1 MLKSPPSYHPRRR
14 KCVASW
20 IFAAAASLVSVLV
33 APVAGAGESAGEPDK
48 PAPVLG
54 TTAFGV
60 PRPSWH
66 VAPTLQLQPERARLM
81 LTLPVEW
88 MPPAELGAL
97 AMRGLDF
104 DPNKSWVFQRDQLM
118 TRATIGTSFRLHISS
133 PEHSIDFGLRVM
145 PRAAFAVLRFD
156 PTWRLH

>member
-1 MLKSPPSYHPRRR
+1 MWWSI
-14 KCVASW
+14 AS
-20 IFAAAASLVSVLV
+20 IGAASLASVLV
-33 APVAGAGESAGEPDK
+33 TPEASAGEPDE
-48 PAPVLG
+48 PAPALG
-54 TTAFGV
+54 TTTFGV

-66 VAPTLQLQPERARLM
+66 FAPPLQLQPERARLM

-88 MPPAELGAL
+88 MPPVDPGAL
-97 AMRGLDF
+97 GLRGINLD
-104 DPNKSWVFQRDQLM
+104 PQKSWVFQRDQLQ

-156 PTWRLH
+156 PTARLH